1 MPARKTIN
9 PGLTFA
15 APPGGA
21 LRRHHDPKCF
31 TAHAGGPDRR
41 RLWPFALDWPWHQ
54 ALELAASD
62 TAGPACKRP
71 SRRPN

>member
-1 MPARKTIN
+1 MSAREISRQTLKHAPK
-9 PGLTFA
+9 PGT
-15 APPGGA
+15 A
-21 LRRHHDPKCF
+21 LRRHHDPQCF

-41 RLWPFALDWPWHQ
+41 RLWPFVLDWPWHQ